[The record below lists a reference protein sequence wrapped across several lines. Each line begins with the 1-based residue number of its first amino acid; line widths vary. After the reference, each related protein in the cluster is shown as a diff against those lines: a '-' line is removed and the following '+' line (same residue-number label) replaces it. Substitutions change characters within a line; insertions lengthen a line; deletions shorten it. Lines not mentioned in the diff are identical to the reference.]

1 MQPHLI
7 PSESPE
13 PSSVSP
19 PLERRILSA
28 LAGLQYGAVEI
39 TVHEGKVVQ
48 IERREKFRF
57 PSQAPTKN

>member
-1 MQPHLI
+1 MHRKSL
-7 PSESPE
+7 SPE
-13 PSSVSP
+13 FSPVSTE
-19 PLERRILSA
+19 PLENRILAA

-57 PSQAPTKN
+57 SSPPPAKG